1 MTLRENFHRIFEKEL
16 VEEILKIGKSQ
27 SFSEGEIVINIGQI
41 IHFIPI
47 ILKGSLKISM
57 IDDDGR
63 ELLMYYIDANKTCA
77 MTFSCCM
84 EKRKSKVI
92 AIAEEDTEIWA
103 IPVEYMDKLMLQYPT
118 WKSFVMTNMQER
130 FIETLRTLDMV
141 VFKNLDTRLINYL
154 REKSKLTGK
163 SVINVSHEQIAND
176 LASSRVV
183 ISRLLKKLEIEKKVL
198 LFRNQI
204 KLLQDFYE
212 Q

>member
-1 MTLRENFHRIFEKEL
+1 MNFYNNFQHIFEKDL
-16 VEEILKIGKSQ
+16 AEEILNVGKLQ

-57 IDDDGR
+57 MDDDGR
-63 ELLMYYIDANKTCA
+63 ELLMYYIDTHKTCA

-84 EKRKSKVI
+84 EKRKSKII

-163 SVINVSHEQIAND
+163 SIINASHEQIAND